1 MLDYENWNRLKIR
14 NRLKI
19 LKILLLLLLFVYKD
33 FGSQS
38 SKRSMFNLLY
48 NLWGS
53 LSLELGVYVKTMMS
67 LVIESIISYR
77 PRVIEINSALQG
89 PT

>member
-1 MLDYENWNRLKIR
+1 MLDYENWNRLKI
-14 NRLKI
+14 LKI
-19 LKILLLLLLFVYKD
+19 LLLLLFVYKD

-77 PRVIEINSALQG
+77 SRAIEINSALQG

>member
-1 MLDYENWNRLKIR
+1 MLDYENWNRLKI
-14 NRLKI
+14 LKI
-19 LKILLLLLLFVYKD
+19 LLLLLLLFVYKD

-77 PRVIEINSALQG
+77 PRAIEINSALQG

>member
-19 LKILLLLLLFVYKD
+19 FKILLLLLLFVYKD

>member
-1 MLDYENWNRLKIR
+1 MLDYENW

-77 PRVIEINSALQG
+77 SRAIEINSALQG

>member
-1 MLDYENWNRLKIR
+1 MLDYENWNRLKI
-14 NRLKI
+14 LKI
-19 LKILLLLLLFVYKD
+19 LLLLLLLFVYKD

-67 LVIESIISYR
+67 LVIENIISYR
-77 PRVIEINSALQG
+77 PRAIEINSALQG

>member
-1 MLDYENWNRLKIR
+1 MLDYENWNRLKIS
-14 NRLKI
+14 
-19 LKILLLLLLFVYKD
+19 LLFVYKD

-67 LVIESIISYR
+67 LVIKSIISYR
-77 PRVIEINSALQG
+77 PRAIEINSALQG

>member
-1 MLDYENWNRLKIR
+1 MLDYENWNRLKI
-14 NRLKI
+14 LKI
-19 LKILLLLLLFVYKD
+19 LLLLLFVYKD

-67 LVIESIISYR
+67 LVIKSIISYR
-77 PRVIEINSALQG
+77 PRAIEINSALQG

>member
-1 MLDYENWNRLKIR
+1 MF
-14 NRLKI
+14 
-19 LKILLLLLLFVYKD
+19 KILLLLLLFVYKD

>member
-1 MLDYENWNRLKIR
+1 MLDYENW

-67 LVIESIISYR
+67 LVIKSIISYR
-77 PRVIEINSALQG
+77 PRAIEINSALQG